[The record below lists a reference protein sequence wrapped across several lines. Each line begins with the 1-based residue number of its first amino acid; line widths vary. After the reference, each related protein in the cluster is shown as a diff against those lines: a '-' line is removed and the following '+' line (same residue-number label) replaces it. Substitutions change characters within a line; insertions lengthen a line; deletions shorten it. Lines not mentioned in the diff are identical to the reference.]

1 MDISIV
7 VPVYNEQESLL
18 VTHKRIR
25 EVFEPL
31 EYKYEIIYVND
42 GSTDDSLHIIME
54 FQKRLEAKVI
64 DFKKNTGQTSALAE
78 GFRVSQG
85 KYVLTIDADLQ
96 YEVGDYLRILK
107 ELESCDMSI
116 GYRSNRLKSDGFL
129 KFFSMKVSNFVRNI
143 ALNEKIK
150 DAGCSFRGFR
160 RESLTE
166 LKLWGDCQVFIP
178 SLLLLQ
184 GKKIKQIP
192 VKTYPRRYGRS
203 KFNIRNRLV
212 RALADLQVVSRIK
225 KQSKS
230 FKEPLGS

>member
-1 MDISIV
+1 MDVSIV

-25 EVFEPL
+25 EVFDPL
-31 EYKYEIIYVND
+31 GYEYEIIYVND
-42 GSTDDSLHIIME
+42 GSTDNSLSIIME
-54 FQKRLEAKVI
+54 LQKMSEAKVI

-78 GFRVSQG
+78 GFRTAYG
-85 KYVLTIDADLQ
+85 KYILTIDADLQ
-96 YEVGDYLRILK
+96 YEVRDYLRILR

-116 GYRSNRLKSDGFL
+116 GYRKNRLKSDGIL
-129 KFFSMKVSNFVRNI
+129 KFLSMKVSNLVRNI

-160 RESLTE
+160 RESLRE

-192 VKTYPRRYGRS
+192 VKTYPRRYGQS
-203 KFNIRNRLV
+203 KFNIRNRVV
-212 RALADLQVVSRIK
+212 RALVDLQIVLRL
-225 KQSKS
+225 KQQSNLVKD
-230 FKEPLGS
+230 PLRR